1 MSEPSADS
9 RRRLP
14 GRFGV
19 QFGYNFVLRGN
30 ILAGIEV
37 ETGNMIATLTDAS
50 LNARLGFIA
59 RDRILLYAEAG
70 IGTQVA
76 VPLINVG
83 GGVEIAV
90 GGDMSLFAEAK
101 GLFVVG
107 GGFFGTTYATG
118 LNFHPGG
125 SMMAAS
131 DGFQGLYFGTFGG
144 FTTGFSLGEFG
155 VQFGYNVARGNF
167 VGGVEVETS
176 YAFIGGAL
184 TNASLNA
191 RLGFALRDAILIYG
205 ETGFGVYLAVP
216 IVSAGGGI
224 EYAFANNNLSLFT
237 EAKALFAIGGA
248 YGGTQIRAGL
258 NYGVGGY

>member
-1 MSEPSADS
+1 MIRKSLTSVC
-9 RRRLP
+9 RRRRGCDGDETNEDPRQASLECFCRRTLISTAAP
-14 GRFGV
+14 AADLALAPPPPIAAPAFNWAGAYVGTFGGFTPAFATGRFGV

-37 ETGNMIATLTDAS
+37 ETGNTIATLTDAS

-107 GGFFGTTYATG
+107 GGFFGTTYAAG

-125 SMMAAS
+125 SMMAA
-131 DGFQGLYFGTFGG
+131 
-144 FTTGFSLGEFG
+144 
-155 VQFGYNVARGNF
+155 
-167 VGGVEVETS
+167 
-176 YAFIGGAL
+176 
-184 TNASLNA
+184 
-191 RLGFALRDAILIYG
+191 
-205 ETGFGVYLAVP
+205 
-216 IVSAGGGI
+216 
-224 EYAFANNNLSLFT
+224 
-237 EAKALFAIGGA
+237 
-248 YGGTQIRAGL
+248 
-258 NYGVGGY
+258 